1 MLEII
6 CTIVNV
12 MNKALL
18 FCSLRAQAKCC
29 ANNWKYTNAHGK
41 NFCSPLEPEYL
52 KTTAGLTKFGGN
64 CKLK

>member
-1 MLEII
+1 
-6 CTIVNV
+6 